1 MIDERKIRII
11 EQRIGYTFKDKNLL
25 VRAFTHSSFVNE
37 NKDAVDYQRL
47 EYLGDSIIGFLCAEE
62 NYLNSSFSEGK
73 MTDARKA
80 KVSTP
85 ALASDMDAL
94 GIFDFVRTG
103 KGASSIKNNDKLKAD
118 VVEALAAAIYLDSGR
133 NMTADREFYLCK
145 IVSLSPQK
153 DYKSELNELPGDY
166 QYVTENTGSVAKPQ
180 FLSRVMLSGKLCG
193 EGMGENAK
201 SAEQNAAKN
210 VLSRLNRDK

>member
-47 EYLGDSIIGFLCAEE
+47 EYLGDSIIGFLCAED
-62 NYLNSSFSEGK
+62 NYLNSSSSEGK

-94 GIFDFVRTG
+94 CIFDFIRTG

-133 NMTADREFYLCK
+133 NMAAVRNFICVKLFRFPRRK
-145 IVSLSPQK
+145 IINPS
-153 DYKSELNELPGDY
+153 
-166 QYVTENTGSVAKPQ
+166 
-180 FLSRVMLSGKLCG
+180 
-193 EGMGENAK
+193 
-201 SAEQNAAKN
+201 
-210 VLSRLNRDK
+210 